1 MPVVADFMS
10 IYNVVAIARKEDLTL
25 ALLGRQRSTVRL

>member
-1 MPVVADFMS
+1 MQTAADFMS
-10 IYNVVAIARKEDLTL
+10 IYNVLAIARKEDLTL